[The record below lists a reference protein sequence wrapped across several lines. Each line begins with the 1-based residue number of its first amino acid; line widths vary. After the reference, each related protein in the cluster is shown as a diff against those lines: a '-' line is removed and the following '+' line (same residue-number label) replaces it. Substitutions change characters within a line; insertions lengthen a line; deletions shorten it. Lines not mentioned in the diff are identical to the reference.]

1 MTTERQP
8 LTFEAAMSDLVAAIG
23 NIERIKSVSADDIAR
38 LVSQRVRLMDAI
50 GNLYVFNGRED
61 ANV

>member
-8 LTFEAAMSDLVAAIG
+8 LTFEACMSDLVAAIG
-23 NIERIKSVSADDIAR
+23 NIERIKSVSRGDKDR
-38 LVSQRVRLMDAI
+38 LVQQQIRLMNASRD
-50 GNLYVFNGRED
+50 LYIFNGRED

>member
-8 LTFEAAMSDLVAAIG
+8 LTFEAAMSELVAAIG
-23 NIERIKSVSADDIAR
+23 NIERINSVSVDDIAR

>member
-8 LTFEAAMSDLVAAIG
+8 LTFEACMSDLVAAIG
-23 NIERIKSVSADDIAR
+23 NIERRKSVSSEDHAR
-38 LVSQRVRLMDAI
+38 LVMQQIRLMNAI